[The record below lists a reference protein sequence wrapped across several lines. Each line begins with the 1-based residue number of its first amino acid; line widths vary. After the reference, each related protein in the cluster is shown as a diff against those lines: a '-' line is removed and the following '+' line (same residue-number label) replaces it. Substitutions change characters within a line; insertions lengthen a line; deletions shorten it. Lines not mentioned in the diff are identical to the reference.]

1 MKEIVNQLI
10 SKGREL
16 FSKNEYKGFLH
27 IYYYEGI
34 TYLCWGEYDNNV
46 EQIDLLT

>member
-16 FSKNEYKGFLH
+16 LSKNEYKEAINIFTL
-27 IYYYEGI
+27 
-34 TYLCWGEYDNNV
+34 N
-46 EQIDLLT
+46 

>member
-16 FSKNEYKGFLH
+16 LSKNEYKEALNIFLP
-27 IYYYEGI
+27 
-34 TYLCWGEYDNNV
+34 
-46 EQIDLLT
+46 

>member
-16 FSKNEYKGFLH
+16 VSKNEYKEVLNIFTL
-27 IYYYEGI
+27 
-34 TYLCWGEYDNNV
+34 N
-46 EQIDLLT
+46 